1 MTYYRVEFCK
11 ADQAA
16 GTSKNFRT
24 KDQAEAYAKRV
35 LRVDDQQELESRVNI
50 LAVNAQRN

>member
-11 ADQAA
+11 ADEAA
-16 GTSKNFRT
+16 GVSKNFRT
-24 KDQAEAYAKRV
+24 QQQAEAYAKKV
-35 LRVDDQQELESRVNI
+35 LRVDDQQQLKARVNI